1 MLCLVGID
9 RNNNMF
15 PIAHTMGLQQF
26 QTKHKGLQL
35 KDSLW
40 RVVLGTSVVN
50 FNNEMK
56 KLKACNLVVYD
67 WMRER
72 PPMNW
77 AGSHFNTWIKCDLL
91 LNNLYES
98 FNHVIMKAQDK
109 SIIIMPEIKGDYD
122 E

>member
-77 AGSHFNTWIKCDLL
+77 A
-91 LNNLYES
+91 
-98 FNHVIMKAQDK
+98 
-109 SIIIMPEIKGDYD
+109 
-122 E
+122 